1 MREDERSAVLVIRAW
16 REGGRAEALRARITQ
31 TVNAQAPDRKETAAG
46 GEAEIL
52 AVVRAWLED
61 FRSE

>member
-16 REGGRAEALRARITQ
+16 REGGRAEVLRARITQ
-31 TVNAQAPDRKETAAG
+31 TVNARAPDRKETAAG